1 MIEKIFNKNNL
12 KLLIPLFFV
21 LLLIFG
27 FFIIRGL
34 NNSGVNVKGGELPE
48 ESLVL
53 LSDSGFAPKEITIKI
68 GMAVR
73 WRNGTS
79 TEASVNSD
87 NYPTNRLYPEIN
99 LGRFKTGQTLVHI
112 FTKAGTY
119 TYHNQLDSSETG
131 TVIVK

>member
-1 MIEKIFNKNNL
+1 MIERIFNKNNL

-21 LLLIFG
+21 LFLIFG
-27 FFIIRGL
+27 FFIIKGL
-34 NNSGVNVKGGELPE
+34 NNEGIKVKGGELPE

-53 LSDSGFAPKEITIKI
+53 LSDGGFAPKEITIKT

-73 WRNGTS
+73 WRNGMN
-79 TEASVNSD
+79 TEASINSD
-87 NYPTNRLYPEIN
+87 NYPTNRLYPELN

-119 TYHNQLDSSETG
+119 TYHNQMNKDQTG